1 MEISRFS
8 IIGDAQGI
16 DINVTLDNGQV
27 LHKSYNGSVGAT
39 DDNAISVETLR
50 SLIVN
55 RYRQI
60 KLGNTL
66 EPLKIGFNYQD
77 GHGNVSRKEVV
88 VENCKDNGES
98 FLATNYDGEYRT
110 FRYDRIKG
118 GVTIIDWDY
127 YHQLESL

>member
-39 DDNAISVETLR
+39 DDNAISAETLR

-55 RYRQI
+55 RYSQI

-77 GHGNVSRKEVV
+77 GHGNVSRKEVA
-88 VENCKDNGES
+88 VEDCEDNGES
-98 FLATNYDGEYRT
+98 FLTTNDDNEYRT
-110 FRYDRIKG
+110 FRYDRIRG
-118 GVTIIDWDY
+118 RIMII
-127 YHQLESL
+127 E